1 MADDATPAE
10 VIEVV
15 GSTGMHGEA
24 MQVKCRILDGN
35 NKGRIITRNT
45 VGPIREGDIVM
56 LLEKEREAK
65 KMSRRGKEWLKS
77 IPAVSA
83 VFRLNQVLARCTCE
97 KMVRSFISAAPSA
110 RIITSLAEFLE
121 KSSGLQREKKRQIRS
136 EIIHGPHFCYGQAR
150 RGPAGPDWRDCS
162 PVRIKR
168 VKTCRSTFR
177 EPPGSAGNGAV

>member
-56 LLEKEREAK
+56 LLETDREAK
-65 KMSRRGKEWLKS
+65 KMSRR
-77 IPAVSA
+77 
-83 VFRLNQVLARCTCE
+83 
-97 KMVRSFISAAPSA
+97 
-110 RIITSLAEFLE
+110 
-121 KSSGLQREKKRQIRS
+121 
-136 EIIHGPHFCYGQAR
+136 
-150 RGPAGPDWRDCS
+150 
-162 PVRIKR
+162 
-168 VKTCRSTFR
+168 
-177 EPPGSAGNGAV
+177 